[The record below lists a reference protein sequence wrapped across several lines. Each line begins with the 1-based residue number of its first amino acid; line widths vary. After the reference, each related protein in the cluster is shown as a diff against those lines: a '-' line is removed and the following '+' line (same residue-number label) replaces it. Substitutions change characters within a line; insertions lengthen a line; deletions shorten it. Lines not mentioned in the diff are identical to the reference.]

1 MGSPK
6 ANTLSTIEK
15 KYPAYA
21 TAIRVAYGVVMKGL
35 NALDYAY
42 PIGEHIYKKV
52 VEASL
57 PLRER
62 GMQHC
67 WPLLLGFCVCFFG
80 GCYTML
86 ITSVEV
92 VHLTAW
98 DAMRRNLSTLYA
110 NYSAARE
117 ASLKDDLLDEDQNGV
132 PDVQEISRN
141 ELFSRK
147 LGVFLRSVDPV
158 GLKEAF
164 HGLLFA
170 VLAVL
175 AALKNRYASALVFAC
190 GVANAIGSHFPFK
203 DFIEDLLPPE
213 QKKLA
218 DAIVL
223 FVLNF
228 IGVTIATALQRH
240 ILALHCAL
248 RGATM
253 LVGNAI
259 AFGKEAGLVEDGAA
273 ISSQRRS
280 ILVGAVA
287 SMGFLWQA
295 SNGFAAPFPF
305 SILLFPLTLAEWLL
319 GAVFAATLVT
329 GVV

>member
-42 PIGEHIYKKV
+42 PIGEHIYEKV
-52 VEASL
+52 VEASS
-57 PLRER
+57 PLREH
-62 GMQHC
+62 GLQYL
-67 WPLLLGFCVCFFG
+67 WPLLIGFCVCFFG
-80 GCYTML
+80 GCYTLL

-92 VHLTAW
+92 VYLTTW
-98 DAMRRNLSTLYA
+98 DTVRRNLSTLYA
-110 NYSAARE
+110 NYCAARE

-164 HGLLFA
+164 HGLIFA

-175 AALKNRYASALVFAC
+175 AALKSRFANALVFAC
-190 GVANAIGSHFPFK
+190 GLANAMGSHFPLK
-203 DFIEDLLPPE
+203 DFIEDFLPPE

-218 DAIVL
+218 DAIT
-223 FVLNF
+223 FCTLNF
-228 IGVTIATALQRH
+228 IGVTIATVLQRH
-240 ILALHCAL
+240 VMALHCAL

-259 AFGKEAGLVEDGAA
+259 AFGKEAGLVEEGVA
-273 ISSQRRS
+273 ISSQRS
-280 ILVGAVA
+280 SALVGALA
-287 SMGFLWQA
+287 CMGFLWQA
-295 SNGFAAPFPF
+295 SNGFSAPFPF
-305 SILLFPLTLAEWLL
+305 NILLFPLSLAEWLL
-319 GAVFAATLVT
+319 GAIFTATLVS